1 MPHRN
6 YTYTNN
12 KTLQANFYHFGL
24 LTEDIIYYNK
34 MVIESFMGSMGG
46 TVRKKATWG
55 IAVYSSKYKGPK
67 AFRLK

>member
-1 MPHRN
+1 
-6 YTYTNN
+6 
-12 KTLQANFYHFGL
+12 
-24 LTEDIIYYNK
+24 